1 MLSANTEHFAL
12 MFTASLC
19 IKHNEHQKCVR
30 DVAIMGLCVGQGVTS
45 VPGEWGAGCCC
56 QFVGLGHCT
65 WGVSNLAITVYQG
78 LCEIINLAPLLRR
91 NSIGVQDLRWWPWLR
106 WHLKLAPSLIV
117 NILWVLICIAS
128 LFVWCVRY
136 TLLQEALV
144 WWMAPVCARYVHP
157 ATVPCATR
165 KHLSRNGHTF
175 GSYFVALLVQLVKIC
190 LHLVV

>member
-1 MLSANTEHFAL
+1 MRPWRCNYG
-12 MFTASLC
+12 SLC
-19 IKHNEHQKCVR
+19 GTGSDLSSRRMRSWVLLPVCR
-30 DVAIMGLCVGQGVTS
+30 AC
-45 VPGEWGAGCCC
+45 
-56 QFVGLGHCT
+56 LGHCT
-65 WGVSNLAITVYQG
+65 WGVSNLAIIVYQG

-175 GSYFVALLVQLVKIC
+175 RSYFVALLVQLVKIC